1 MQNILAIN
9 SQIIFF
15 ANSKFQKKI
24 NKFQKFYYFLFVIH
38 IIIFICNTIY
48 LYYIYNGICNV
59 MIKTNFLN
67 LK

>member
-24 NKFQKFYYFLFVIH
+24 NKFQKFYYFLFVI
-38 IIIFICNTIY
+38 
-48 LYYIYNGICNV
+48 YNGICNV